1 MRVRLPAHAG
11 TFYPATPEEL
21 IRMIEW
27 SFTHRLGPGALP
39 PRTFSEPMALA
50 YVAPHAGYMY
60 SGPVAA
66 HVYYDLSLR
75 ERPDVVV
82 IVGPNHTGLGAPVSV
97 WREGV
102 WRTPLGDVEVDS
114 EAARLMVEYGG
125 GYLAFDEEGHLY
137 EHSVE
142 VQIPFLQYVLGGD
155 FKIVPI
161 VVLNQLLDVALRI
174 AEAYLK
180 LRFEAGVKALLLATS
195 DLNHYEP
202 YDVTVEKD
210 LAVLKAVETGSAEEV
225 YRVIEELRVS
235 ACGPAALAAATHVGG
250 VTGRRPVVLKYA
262 NSGDVT
268 GEKSW
273 VVGYPA
279 IRVA

>member
-1 MRVRLPAHAG
+1 MRLRLPAHAG
-11 TFYPATPEEL
+11 TFYPATRDEVV
-21 IRMIEW
+21 RMIEW
-27 SFTHRLGPGALP
+27 SFTHSLGPGGLP

-75 ERPDVVV
+75 ERPEVVV
-82 IVGPNHTGLGAPVSV
+82 LVGPNHTGLGAPVSV
-97 WREGV
+97 WREGA
-102 WRTPLGDVEVDS
+102 WRTPLGDVEVDE

-125 GYLAFDEEGHLY
+125 GYLAFDEDGHLY

-142 VQIPFLQYVLGGD
+142 VQIPFLQYVLGDG
-155 FKIVPI
+155 FRIVPI

-174 AEAYLK
+174 AEAYLR
-180 LRFEAGVKALLLATS
+180 LREENGVKALLLATS

-210 LAVLKAVETGSAEEV
+210 AAVLRAVESGSPEEV
-225 YRVIEELRVS
+225 YRVIEERGVS
-235 ACGPAALAAATHVGG
+235 ACGPAALAAATHVARVKG
-250 VTGRRPVVLKYA
+250 VKPVVLKYA